1 MFRRRIRL
9 LALRRVSPRIRRTAS
24 PHVAQFGTR
33 PLVPCLTSS
42 LASPSIRRVFLRSIC
57 ARRRFV
63 SSLNLARGRFAALQ
77 LMRIC
82 GIMLCMK
89 MKRLL
94 LPTTVCVMVIAAVA
108 LVLFGFRHYV
118 NYCYVALWLERCQP
132 NMTVED
138 VFSVLPDRF
147 RHDCLLKQVDHTTPY
162 VCFLPSDCS
171 KVEFVYVCRLRSDV
185 DRLFLFPESCHL
197 YFDKNRRLV
206 GIDYCPYNLTLD
218 NDAWEQFIECREP
231 HVPREHMPTNNVVV
245 VMACNKSGVYMPVKD
260 WYKLKDK

>member
-1 MFRRRIRL
+1 
-9 LALRRVSPRIRRTAS
+9 
-24 PHVAQFGTR
+24 
-33 PLVPCLTSS
+33 
-42 LASPSIRRVFLRSIC
+42 
-57 ARRRFV
+57 
-63 SSLNLARGRFAALQ
+63 
-77 LMRIC
+77 MRIC

-162 VCFLPSDCS
+162 VCFLPSDCY

-185 DRLFLFPESCHL
+185 DRLFLFSESCHL